1 MNNRTLRR
9 PMFRMGGSTNEGIT
23 SGLQAPRQGYQDP
36 AGSVKENDLS
46 KVDLRNMDMQ
56 QLKDLAGQMSYQ
68 PRGTNFNDFLIN
80 MGLDLVS
87 RPQSGNIFTQVAA
100 SAKEPYAQF
109 TKGKQSAEEQR
120 YASESDM
127 FKTLIAAKA
136 DMAGGTGGKTYA
148 KLEIAADIERTM
160 ADILDLETRIKS
172 GEENLEDQLNQ
183 KQARLNYL
191 SKENTVG
198 KSLMQQTDFAEK
210 VLKGIT
216 KTLVAETIDS
226 PDGTKKRKYPGGKTD
241 PELLKEAFRQYAKF
255 FENVPEVDNPELL
268 KEAFRQYAAFFENV
282 PEIETEEKKA
292 DGGRI
297 GYQEGMSVQPAGM
310 PMGQEPM
317 TMDQGPKI
325 DYATLR
331 ARLPQEITDDI
342 VKLIAASP
350 EALEDFATIATQQDV
365 DQFNKTYNVNLVL
378 PAEA

>member
-1 MNNRTLRR
+1 MNRTLRR
-9 PMFRMGGSTNEGIT
+9 PMFRMGGSTGEGIT
-23 SGLQAPRQGYQDP
+23 SGLQAPRQGYKDP
-36 AGSVKENDLS
+36 PGKVEPNDLS
-46 KVDLRNMDMQ
+46 KVDLRTMDMQ

-68 PRGTNFNDFLIN
+68 PRGTNINDFLIN
-80 MGLDLVS
+80 FGLDLVS
-87 RPQSGNIFTQVAA
+87 RPKSGNIFSQVAA
-100 SAKEPYAQF
+100 SAKDPYAQF

-136 DMAGGTGGKTYA
+136 DMAGGENRGV
-148 KLEIAADIERTM
+148 KLGIADDIEKTM
-160 ADILDLETRIKS
+160 TDILNLEKRIKN
-172 GEENLEDQLNQ
+172 GEENLEDQLNK
-183 KQARLNYL
+183 KQARLDYL
-191 SKENTVG
+191 SKENAVG

-216 KTLVAETIDS
+216 KTLQAETIIQT
-226 PDGTKKRKYPGGKTD
+226 DGTEKLKYPGGKSD
-241 PELLKEAFRQYAKF
+241 
-255 FENVPEVDNPELL
+255 PELL

-282 PEIETEEKKA
+282 PEVETEEEEKA

-342 VKLIAASP
+342 VKLISASP

>member
-9 PMFRMGGSTNEGIT
+9 PMFRMGGSTGEGIT

-46 KVDLRNMDMQ
+46 KVNIRNMDMQ

-68 PRGTNFNDFLIN
+68 PRGTNINDFLIN
-80 MGLDLVS
+80 FGLDLVS
-87 RPQSGNIFTQVAA
+87 RPKSGNIFSQVAA
-100 SAKEPYAQF
+100 SAKDPYAQF

-127 FKTLIAAKA
+127 FKTLIGAQA

-148 KLEIAADIERTM
+148 KLEIANDIEKTM
-160 ADILDLETRIKS
+160 TEIIKLETRIKS
-172 GEENLEDQLNQ
+172 GEENLENQLNK

-191 SKENTVG
+191 SKENTIG

-216 KTLVAETIDS
+216 KTLQAETIIQT
-226 PDGTKKRKYPGGKTD
+226 DGTEKLKYPGGKSD
-241 PELLKEAFRQYAKF
+241 
-255 FENVPEVDNPELL
+255 PELL

-282 PEIETEEKKA
+282 PEVETKEEEKA

-297 GYQEGMSVQPAGM
+297 GYQEGMSVQPTGM

-342 VKLIAASP
+342 VKLISASP

>member
-9 PMFRMGGSTNEGIT
+9 PMFRMGGSTGEGIT
-23 SGLQAPRQGYQDP
+23 SGLEAPRQGYQDP
-36 AGSVKENDLS
+36 AGKVEPNDLS

-68 PRGTNFNDFLIN
+68 PRGTNINDFLIN

-87 RPQSGNIFTQVAA
+87 RPKSGNIFSQVAA

-120 YASESDM
+120 YASEADM

-148 KLEIAADIERTM
+148 KLEIAADIEKTM
-160 ADILDLETRIKS
+160 ADILDFETRIKA
-172 GEENLEDQLNQ
+172 GEENLIDKLNQ
-183 KQARLNYL
+183 KKARLDYL
-191 SKENTVG
+191 SKENSVG
-198 KSLMQQTDFAEK
+198 KSLMQNTEFASD
-210 VLKGIT
+210 VLKGIVKKLKNEMVT
-216 KTLVAETIDS
+216 SVSGKKTA
-226 PDGTKKRKYPGGKTD
+226 KYPGGKSD
-241 PELLKEAFRQYAKF
+241 PELLEEAYRQYNQF
-255 FENVPEVDNPELL
+255 FDSVPE
-268 KEAFRQYAAFFENV
+268 R
-282 PEIETEEKKA
+282 TEEA

-297 GYQEGMSVQPAGM
+297 GYQEGMSVQPGAPAMQPAGM

-317 TMDQGPKI
+317 TTDQGPKI

-342 VKLIAASP
+342 VKLISASP
-350 EALEDFATIATQQDV
+350 QALEDFATIATQQDV
-365 DQFNKTYNVNLVL
+365 DQFNRTYSVNLVL

>member
-9 PMFRMGGSTNEGIT
+9 PMFRMGGSTGEGIT
-23 SGLQAPRQGYQDP
+23 SGLDMPKPDASRQSYQFGKTVDNIRRDMPGLKELYRENMAPRG
-36 AGSVKENDLS
+36 N
-46 KVDLRNMDMQ
+46 
-56 QLKDLAGQMSYQ
+56 
-68 PRGTNFNDFLIN
+68 NFNDFLIN

-148 KLEIAADIERTM
+148 KLEIANDIEKTM
-160 ADILDLETRIKS
+160 TEIIKLETRIKS
-172 GEENLEDQLNQ
+172 GEENLENQLNK

-191 SKENTVG
+191 SKENTIG

-216 KTLVAETIDS
+216 KTLVAETIIQ
-226 PDGTKKRKYPGGKTD
+226 PDGTKKLKYPEGKSD
-241 PELLKEAFRQYAKF
+241 
-255 FENVPEVDNPELL
+255 PELL

-282 PEIETEEKKA
+282 PEVETEEEEKA

>member
-1 MNNRTLRR
+1 MNRTLRR
-9 PMFRMGGSTNEGIT
+9 PMFRMGGSTGEGIT
-23 SGLQAPRQGYQDP
+23 SGLQAPRQGYATNEDNL
-36 AGSVKENDLS
+36 VKENDLS

-56 QLKDLAGQMSYQ
+56 QLKNLAAQMSYQ
-68 PRGTNFNDFLIN
+68 PRGTNINDFLIN
-80 MGLDLVS
+80 FGLDLVS
-87 RPQSGNIFTQVAA
+87 RPKSGNIFSQVAA
-100 SAKEPYAQF
+100 SAKDPYAQF
-109 TKGKQSAEEQR
+109 TKGKQSAAEQR

-136 DMAGGTGGKTYA
+136 DMVGGEGGKTYA
-148 KLEIAADIERTM
+148 KLEIANDIEKTM
-160 ADILDLETRIKS
+160 TEIIKLETRIKS
-172 GEENLEDQLNQ
+172 GEKNLENQLNK

-191 SKENTVG
+191 SKENTIG

-216 KTLVAETIDS
+216 KTLQAETIIQ
-226 PDGTKKRKYPGGKTD
+226 PDGTKKLKYPEGKSD
-241 PELLKEAFRQYAKF
+241 
-255 FENVPEVDNPELL
+255 PELL

-282 PEIETEEKKA
+282 PEVETEEEEKA

-342 VKLIAASP
+342 VKLISASP